1 MYQGDNQT
9 VEKTFVVFGTPD
21 LGKPRARILIG
32 GLRERNIIAGEC
44 TVEIWRGIEDK
55 SQVKG
60 NAAWLRIV
68 LRYCLAYPALI
79 FRYLRAPRHD
89 AVLVTYMGHLDVLV
103 LWPFA
108 KLRGARIVWDAFLSL
123 YDTIVE
129 DRKLIGAGHPAA
141 WAIRAFENLSCAA
154 ADIVVLDTKAHAD
167 YFRSKYKLP
176 ESKVNSVW
184 VGAETEM
191 FRNASHVQGG
201 ADADEFNVLFY
212 GQYIPLHGIEHIV
225 DAARRINDPAIK
237 WTIIGRGQE
246 REKIDALLAQHE
258 LSSVKLIDW
267 VDYAELPGMIASADL
282 CLGIFGDSDKAA
294 RVIPNKVFQ
303 ILASGKPLVTADT
316 PGIREILSDR
326 MPGVWLVPPASG
338 AALAEA
344 VVVAK
349 AWVSS
354 NRAMRLHDG
363 IDAQI
368 SPQAIALSLVTKLE
382 AAFRAR
388 P

>member
-1 MYQGDNQT
+1 MTLDRI
-9 VEKTFVVFGTPD
+9 VLWGTPD

-32 GLRERNIIAGEC
+32 GLRERNLIAGEC
-44 TVEIWRGIEDK
+44 TAKIWRGVEDK

-60 NAAWLRIV
+60 IADWLAII
-68 LRYCLAYPALI
+68 LRYCLAYPVLI
-79 FRYLRAPRHD
+79 FRYMRAPRHD
-89 AVLVTYMGHLDVLV
+89 AVLVAYMGRLDVLV

-123 YDTIVE
+123 YGTVVE
-129 DRKLIGAGHPAA
+129 DRKMIGAGHPAA
-141 WAIRAFENLSCAA
+141 WAIHSFEKLACAA
-154 ADIVVLDTKAHAD
+154 ADIVILDTRAHGD
-167 YFRSKYKLP
+167 YFRDMYRLP
-176 ESKVNSVW
+176 ERKVISVW
-184 VGAETEM
+184 VGAEMET
-191 FRNASHVQGG
+191 FHQVSDNQKAAGN
-201 ADADEFNVLFY
+201 DEFNVLFY
-212 GQYIPLHGIEHIV
+212 GQYIPLHGIEYII
-225 DAARRINDPAIK
+225 DAARRVSDPTIK

-246 REKIDALLAQHE
+246 REKIDALLAQDN
-258 LSSVKLIDW
+258 LWSVKLIDW
-267 VDYAELPGMIASADL
+267 VDYAELPGMIADADL

-344 VVVAK
+344 VVAAK
-349 AWVSS
+349 SWITA
-354 NRAMRLHDG
+354 NRAMRLHEG
-363 IDAQI
+363 MDAQI
-368 SPQAIALSLVTKLE
+368 SRQAIAQSLVTKLE
-382 AAFRAR
+382 AAFPVR